1 MARTGRE
8 ANGWAAG
15 DLLLMFGEFGL
26 VKLDEHITVIYI
38 YIKRVTPKHIN
49 SLEKSE
55 DSLFFLFGDDY
66 RSILISRCGDYAIAF
81 TK

>member
-26 VKLDEHITVIYI
+26 VKLDEHIIVIYI
-38 YIKRVTPKHIN
+38 YKESHPQTYKFPGKKRRFT
-49 SLEKSE
+49 
-55 DSLFFLFGDDY
+55 FLSFWG
-66 RSILISRCGDYAIAF
+66 
-81 TK
+81 